1 LNAEA
6 IDKHKHPAQ
15 SSTPFTKGTAMQLVK
30 HHVLRALLAASLAS
44 VITGHAADNTPENKP
59 KSTADAKP
67 GAKSEAK
74 QKNIAIVNGVAI
86 PQARLEFVAK
96 SQLAQAQGQQG
107 QPPLQDSP
115 EFRNNLREILI
126 TREIL
131 YQEAVKRKL
140 DKNPDYLT
148 QLDLAK
154 QQIILGV
161 LIEDLGKKL
170 TPSDADVHKE
180 YERVKA
186 DRNGEIGKQYKSR
199 HILVKD
205 EADAKKII
213 ADLDAGGDFAAIAK
227 EKSEDTG
234 TKAAG
239 GELDWSEA
247 ESYVQP
253 FGEALKALKKGERT
267 KEPVKTNYGFHIIEL
282 EDVKS
287 VPFPEFEQV
296 KSQIQQQLATKVRD
310 DYIADLRAKAKI
322 QKIDPK

>member
-1 LNAEA
+1 M
-6 IDKHKHPAQ
+6 Q
-15 SSTPFTKGTAMQLVK
+15 SVK
-30 HHVLRALLAASLAS
+30 NYVLFALLASGLALVS
-44 VITGHAADNTPENKP
+44 TGHAADTTRENKP

-67 GAKSEAK
+67 AAKTETK
-74 QKNIAIVNGVAI
+74 QKNVAVVNGVGI
-86 PQARLEFVAK
+86 PQSRLEFVAK
-96 SQLAQAQGQQG
+96 SQLAQAQGQQGQPGQPG

-131 YQEAVKRKL
+131 YQEAVRRKL
-140 DKNPDYLT
+140 DKTLDYQT

-154 QQIILGV
+154 QQIILAV

-170 TPSDADVHKE
+170 TPTDADVRKE

-186 DRNGEIGKQYKSR
+186 ERGGEIGKQYKSR
-199 HILVKD
+199 HILVKE
-205 EADAKKII
+205 EAVAKQIV
-213 ADLDAGGDFAAIAK
+213 ADLEAGGDFAAIAK

-234 TKAAG
+234 TKEAG

-247 ESYVQP
+247 EGYVQP
-253 FGEALKALKKGERT
+253 FGEALKALKKGGRT
-267 KEPVKTNYGFHIIEL
+267 QEPVKTSYGYHIIEL

-287 VPFPEFEQV
+287 VPFPDFDQV
-296 KSQIQQQLATKVRD
+296 KPQIQQQLATKVRD

>member
-1 LNAEA
+1 M
-6 IDKHKHPAQ
+6 Q
-15 SSTPFTKGTAMQLVK
+15 SVK
-30 HHVLRALLAASLAS
+30 NYVLFALLASGLALVS
-44 VITGHAADNTPENKP
+44 TGHAADTTRENKP

-67 GAKSEAK
+67 AAKTETK
-74 QKNIAIVNGVAI
+74 QKNVAVVNGVGI
-86 PQARLEFVAK
+86 PQSRLEFVAK
-96 SQLAQAQGQQG
+96 SQLAQAQGQQGQPG

-131 YQEAVKRKL
+131 YQEAVRRKL
-140 DKNPDYLT
+140 DKNLDYQT

-154 QQIILGV
+154 QQIILAV

-170 TPSDADVHKE
+170 TPTDADVRKE

-186 DRNGEIGKQYKSR
+186 ERGGEIGKQYKSR
-199 HILVKD
+199 HILVKE
-205 EADAKKII
+205 EADAKQIV
-213 ADLDAGGDFAAIAK
+213 ADLEAGGDFAAIAK

-234 TKAAG
+234 TKEAG

-247 ESYVQP
+247 EGYVQP

-267 KEPVKTNYGFHIIEL
+267 KEPVKTSYGYHIIEL

-287 VPFPEFEQV
+287 VPFPDFDQV
-296 KSQIQQQLATKVRD
+296 KPQIQQQLATKVRD